1 MEKSKKTKNFLG
13 GIIMLLIAGCIVPL
27 ACFAW
32 SAYCSLA
39 ADKGYPTATAMVFLM
54 LAVSAGVI
62 TGFNSLAKSAVDDPG
77 EFKNDPVAVFL
88 RVVMCVLATMVGL
101 LVSSKLSGV
110 AQMLSDR
117 GYPDA
122 VSMAALLAPA
132 FLLAILTVIAI
143 RKRKR

>member
-1 MEKSKKTKNFLG
+1 MEKSKKTKNLLG
-13 GIIMLLIAGCIVPL
+13 GAIVFLIIGSIIPL

-62 TGFNSLAKSAVDDPG
+62 AGFNSLARSAVDDPG
-77 EFKNDPVAVFL
+77 EFKADPVAIFL
-88 RVVMCVLATMVGL
+88 RAVMCVLATMVGL
-101 LVSSKLSGV
+101 LVTSKLSVV

-143 RKRKR
+143 RKWKR